1 MCRPRL
7 CYHISTI
14 FYTSIESYSTEQ
26 LQFGLYIT
34 VLTLELSSSSLF
46 FTHLKP
52 IHLLKSN
59 SRIQVIPKYTSRFE
73 VLDKYQL
80 SRVPLDHWS
89 AFLLIPAL
97 LIIHCMVL
105 VLVMCILFE
114 IPFFIEKQIVVF
126 SSFQSLSLLLINTVT
141 AKLTVWVLNTT
152 ISPSCITGRKRSPET
167 VSLQ

>member
-80 SRVPLDHWS
+80 SRVPLDQWS

-141 AKLTVWVLNTT
+141 AKLTV
-152 ISPSCITGRKRSPET
+152 
-167 VSLQ
+167 